1 MKTHSVWD
9 CIIRIELCRSENGGW
24 VARGNALSIAVSSP
38 PRDLIT
44 MLHYFVIRIP
54 NHLGKD

>member
-1 MKTHSVWD
+1 MKTHSVWV
-9 CIIRIELCRSENGGW
+9 CIIRKELCRSENGGCI
-24 VARGNALSIAVSSP
+24 ARGNTLSVVVSSP

-44 MLHYFVIRIP
+44 VLRYLVIRTP

>member
-1 MKTHSVWD
+1 MKTHSVWV
-9 CIIRIELCRSENGGW
+9 CIIRKELCRSGNDGW
-24 VARGNALSIAVSSP
+24 VARGNALSVVVSSP

-44 MLHYFVIRIP
+44 MLRYLVIRTP